1 MISET
6 AFNDTGNHAIPYEM
20 EHIMISVTAFNNN
33 PVPVTPQCVFPHII
47 KSNTLLCKVHCSTAA
62 SSAVDG
68 CHTHCSTAAVRVAD
82 GRRTTNKSTQTYKH
96 QRANT

>member
-1 MISET
+1 M
-6 AFNDTGNHAIPYEM
+6 
-20 EHIMISVTAFNNN
+20 
-33 PVPVTPQCVFPHII
+33 
-47 KSNTLLCKVHCSTAA
+47 AA

-96 QRANT
+96 QRTNT

>member
-1 MISET
+1 M
-6 AFNDTGNHAIPYEM
+6 
-20 EHIMISVTAFNNN
+20 
-33 PVPVTPQCVFPHII
+33 
-47 KSNTLLCKVHCSTAA
+47 AA